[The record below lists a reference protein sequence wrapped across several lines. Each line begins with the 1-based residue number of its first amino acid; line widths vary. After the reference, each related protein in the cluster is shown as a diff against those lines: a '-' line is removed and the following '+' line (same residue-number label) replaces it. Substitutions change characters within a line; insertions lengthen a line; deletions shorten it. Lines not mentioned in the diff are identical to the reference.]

1 MPRPSVYTQK
11 LAAKICGLVAE
22 GSSLRAIGE
31 MPGMPPRRT
40 MRQWIEMHPAFKT
53 SYEQARLWWVRS
65 VEEDVNDLADR
76 AQQIAADAEAAGQN
90 ANAAVAA
97 VRVQIETKK
106 WLLSKRDP
114 ATYGDRQV
122 TELVG
127 AGGKDL
133 MPLPTEKEKTHLA
146 LLILGIL
153 RPDGNAAPA
162 ELPPSGTGIRFIDPP
177 ASTGTLLS
185 ASPKPEPVEPPPR
198 PRLAFDS
205 QGNLVEPRVEPE
217 PTPAELFALDRERER
232 YLSAVRAEPSPP
244 APARRRYPRVH

>member
-114 ATYGDRQV
+114 ATY
-122 TELVG
+122 
-127 AGGKDL
+127 
-133 MPLPTEKEKTHLA
+133 
-146 LLILGIL
+146 
-153 RPDGNAAPA
+153 
-162 ELPPSGTGIRFIDPP
+162 
-177 ASTGTLLS
+177 
-185 ASPKPEPVEPPPR
+185 
-198 PRLAFDS
+198 
-205 QGNLVEPRVEPE
+205 
-217 PTPAELFALDRERER
+217 
-232 YLSAVRAEPSPP
+232 
-244 APARRRYPRVH
+244 